1 MSDAMLPSWRVRP
14 PERTR
19 SGLGIPPRLWMIG
32 GGLCASVALA
42 ALIIW
47 LVGQW
52 GPRGIPVIEPDGRP
66 FKVRPDNPG
75 GIVVPNQGE
84 RIFERHSSRPGENA
98 AVARLAP
105 GPEAPRFEVLRA
117 QQEPRPAAPSA
128 PAMPSAQP
136 RLAAPVAAPA
146 PTPAPE
152 RAAAPATTGRVMVQV
167 AATRSEEG
175 ARAEWDRLVRRA
187 PELQGRSAVILR
199 VDSGTGQPPIFRVR
213 TGGFPDASAARSFC
227 ESLRVRNIA
236 CNVAAA
242 G

>member
-19 SGLGIPPRLWMIG
+19 SGLGIPSRLWMIG

-52 GPRGIPVIEPDGRP
+52 GPRGVPVIEPDGRP
-66 FKVRPDNPG
+66 FKVRPDSPG

-84 RIFERHSSRPGENA
+84 RIFERHSARQGENA
-98 AVARLAP
+98 ASARLAP

-117 QQEPRPAAPSA
+117 QQDPRPAAA
-128 PAMPSAQP
+128 PAPAVASAQP
-136 RLAAPVAAPA
+136 SAVTPVVASVPA
-146 PTPAPE
+146 PD
-152 RAAAPATTGRVMVQV
+152 RAAAPAATGRVMVQV

-175 ARAEWDRLVRRA
+175 AKAEWDRLVRRA
-187 PELQGRSAVILR
+187 PELQGRSPVILR
-199 VDSGTGQPPIFRVR
+199 VDTGSGQPPIYRVR

-227 ESLRVRNIA
+227 DSLRARNIA